1 MDNEKQLIMDK
12 IKKLLRLGESTNENE
27 ASLAMEKAGELM
39 EKYNITH
46 GHLKAKLDLSNIE
59 ELSIKAGIDM
69 CRGNTTWEWTLAG
82 SVAKV
87 FDGQVIGSSDKNLL
101 NFIAEKEDMELI
113 MYFFQYIRHFLY
125 FRAKLNFKKEAD
137 RKTYGL
143 SAVTTVTQRLAQF
156 RKGREKIQV
165 ETGTEGLVLVKKDL
179 VSQLA
184 KQNHPFLRNVNTHYP
199 KSFSHEAYNRGVND
213 GNSIQLNRPIGE
225 KKNGVIA
232 ERRALNG
239 VC

>member
-1 MDNEKQLIMDK
+1 MDK
-12 IKKLLRLGESTNENE
+12 IKKLLRLGESSNENE

-46 GHLKAKLDLSNIE
+46 SHLKAKINLSNIE
-59 ELSIKAGIDM
+59 ELSIKAGVNM
-69 CRGNTTWEWTLAG
+69 SFGSTTWEWVLAG
-82 SVAKV
+82 SVAQV
-87 FDGQVIGSSDKNLL
+87 FDGKVIGSSNKNLL

-125 FRAKLNFKKEAD
+125 WRAKINFKKEAD
-137 RKTYGL
+137 KKTYGI
-143 SAVTTVTQRLAQF
+143 SAVTTVSKRLEQF

-184 KQNHPFLRNVNTHYP
+184 RQNHPLLRNVPSSYP
-199 KSFSHEAYNRGVND
+199 KNFSTQAYNRGVND
-213 GNSIQLNRPIGE
+213 GNSIKLNRPIGE
-225 KKNGVIA
+225 RKNGVIA
-232 ERRALNG
+232 ERVALNG
-239 VC
+239 IR